1 MNLYKLVFRHPIFL
15 DVVSNRHYTMQ
26 EANEVLDKIAEL
38 QQNAYELDLPDG
50 KGKRIK
56 MDSAVL
62 KECSIKLKKVN

>member
-1 MNLYKLVFRHPIFL
+1 MHLYKLVFRHPIFL

-26 EANEVLDKIAEL
+26 EANEVLDEIAEL
-38 QQNAYELDLPDG
+38 QQNAYDLDLPDG

-56 MDSAVL
+56 MDSVVL

>member
-26 EANEVLDKIAEL
+26 EANEVLDEIAEL
-38 QQNAYELDLPDG
+38 QQNTLDLDLPDG

-56 MDSAVL
+56 MEAEVL